1 MNFYRTTRLML
12 SSAAFFSLAG
22 SAFALDGAD
31 LLKKLNAA
39 YAEQGGTISADGVD
53 IDGTTVILKN
63 VSVKPTG
70 GESLAI
76 GEVTLSGVEEDE
88 DGGYYI

>member
-12 SSAAFFSLAG
+12 SSAAFLSLAG

-39 YAEQGGTISADGVD
+39 YAAQGGTISADILQRRGRAVD
-53 IDGTTVILKN
+53 IDA
-63 VSVKPTG
+63 VSRN
-70 GESLAI
+70 
-76 GEVTLSGVEEDE
+76 
-88 DGGYYI
+88 